1 MPHWKGH
8 GVKTTSTRS
17 EMVLVVEDEPAIE
30 RDEALRV
37 SDRLRRQMIADVFAR
52 AEDAADVDAL
62 KTRLWGAARQS

>member
-1 MPHWKGH
+1 
-8 GVKTTSTRS
+8 
-17 EMVLVVEDEPAIE
+17 MVLVVEDEPAIE

-62 KTRLWGAARQS
+62 KTRLWGPARQS